1 MSLIPANIAKALK
14 EYRRLAYE
22 ENSKTSNYADG
33 INSLAKENDGGIT
46 DVAEIAN
53 ENDEAITDLAEYVA
67 TLEARVEAL
76 EEKEGE

>member
-33 INSLAKENDGGIT
+33 INSLAKENDNGLF
-46 DVAEIAN
+46 EIATLID
-53 ENDEAITDLAEYVA
+53 ENSQAIMELAEMIGGQ
-67 TLEARVEAL
+67 E
-76 EEKEGE
+76 